1 MSNPSRTARVTP
13 HPSLRPETDRD
24 VVPQAAAAARDAIDG
39 MRLDNAIS
47 VRAGK
52 ARLVRAI
59 AAVSAALAGG
69 LPVVG
74 YAQTGAIEEIV
85 VSVQRRSETLSDVPI
100 SVTAVTGEFV
110 RDVNLDDVKDL
121 VAFTPGLTGNSKD
134 SFIDALNI
142 RGIVTNDF
150 GVGGDPSIGIF
161 KNNLYQGRNGAVVTS
176 LYDIDRAEVL
186 RGPQSFL
193 FGRNTIAGA
202 ISVHTRRPELDVV
215 NGYLDLDVAER
226 GHRVAEGAINVPVSA
241 RVAVRLAGY
250 KSDEDGYVGNAFD
263 PAQDDLIGHHK
274 SGARA
279 SLLWS
284 GDRTEV
290 NLLAEYET
298 RRQSGSIYRATE
310 RGAAW
315 ENLQALFPDELGA
328 GLAGGDLDSD
338 SDMGLGEAD
347 DADIMSFGL
356 EIEHDLGWATF
367 NSNTGFKDHEYD
379 YAEDFDGT
387 PLHINDYA
395 QVQEGDYLEQEFRLV
410 SQSDSPLSWYG
421 GVSFYRETLD
431 ATFTQ
436 AADEDVMC
444 VFYYG
449 VGCADE
455 FPGFTYTPDGT
466 LVESNRVRGRF
477 EGWAAYVDLTY
488 QVTPSVDASLGL
500 RYTHDEKDF
509 RLQAFDVASE
519 LGPFWAMGFTSDGF
533 LQDNKEWNDLSPRLL
548 VRWQPDDVSMVY
560 GSVTRGYKSGGYGSF
575 AIFPDLGFGITGVT
589 RADARPDDFDP
600 EEVLSWEVGHKGRF
614 LDGRAQT
621 EVSAYFYNYKDLQT
635 VVQGNGGGIL
645 VDNIGDVDGFGI
657 EGSVNLILNDYLDLY
672 LAGAWAGTEANDVQ
686 AACNAE
692 DVNSCEGNALPE
704 LPELSW
710 SAVVQGHYPVAGGE
724 WIARYELFGQS
735 ETGGGLEQD
744 PAGELD
750 GWTESAL
757 RAGFRA
763 SSGWEVLAY
772 IENLTD
778 EEYWDAAV
786 PLGEILPAHYFGP
799 SRPRTVGVSI
809 NWTFE

>member
-1 MSNPSRTARVTP
+1 MSSSLKSLPVALPGSPLSERG
-13 HPSLRPETDRD
+13 PSLSGLPLSGRGRL
-24 VVPQAAAAARDAIDG
+24 AR
-39 MRLDNAIS
+39 
-47 VRAGK
+47 
-52 ARLVRAI
+52 
-59 AAVSAALAGG
+59 AVALAPFAALSV
-69 LPVVG
+69 LPLPLH
-74 YAQTGAIEEIV
+74 AQTGAIEEIV
-85 VSVQRRSETLSDVPI
+85 VQVQRRSETLAEVPI
-100 SVTAVTGEFV
+100 AVTAVTGEFV
-110 RDVNLDDVKDL
+110 RDVNLNDVKDL
-121 VAFTPGLTGNSKD
+121 VSFTPGLTGNSKD

-176 LYDIDRAEVL
+176 LYDLDRAEVL

-202 ISVHTRRPELDVV
+202 ISVHTRRPELGVV
-215 NGYLDLDVAER
+215 NGYFDLDLAER
-226 GHRVAEGAINVPVSA
+226 GHRVAEGAINVPVNDQ
-241 RVAVRLAGY
+241 VAVRLAGY

-263 PAQDDLIGHHK
+263 PEQDDLIGHHK

-279 SLLWS
+279 SVLWS
-284 GDRTEV
+284 GENTEV
-290 NLLAEYET
+290 NFLAEYET

-310 RGAAW
+310 KGAAW
-315 ENLQALFPDELGA
+315 DNLQELFPEELGA

-338 SDMGLGEAD
+338 SDMGLGESD
-347 DADIMSFGL
+347 DADILSYGL

-387 PLHINDYA
+387 PLRINDYA
-395 QVQEGDYLEQEFRLV
+395 QQQEGDYFEQEFRLV
-410 SQSDSPLSWYG
+410 SQNDSPLSWYG
-421 GVSFYRETLD
+421 GVSLYRETLD
-431 ATFTQ
+431 ATFRQ

-444 VFYYG
+444 IYYYG
-449 VGCADE
+449 VTCAEE
-455 FPGFTYTPDGT
+455 FDGFAYTPTGT
-466 LVESNRVRGRF
+466 LLESNRVRGRF

-488 QVTPSVDASLGL
+488 AFTDTVDASLGL
-500 RYTHDEKDF
+500 RYTNDKKDF
-509 RLQAFDVASE
+509 RLQAYEVESE
-519 LGPFWAMGFTSDGF
+519 LGPFWAMGFTTDGY

-548 VRWQPDDVSMVY
+548 VRWQPDDASMFY

-575 AIFPDLGFGITGVT
+575 AVFPDLGFGLTGLN
-589 RADARPDDFDP
+589 REDARPDDFDP
-600 EEVLSWEVGHKGRF
+600 EEVLSYEVGHKGRF

-621 EVSAYFYNYKDLQT
+621 EIAAYFYNYTDLQT

-645 VDNIGDVDGFGI
+645 VDNIGDVDGRGI
-657 EGSVNLILNDYLDLY
+657 EGSVNIILNDYLDLY
-672 LAGAWAGTEANDVQ
+672 LAGAWADTEANDVQ
-686 AACNAE
+686 AACNLE
-692 DVNSCEGNALPE
+692 DVNGCEGNGLPE
-704 LPELSW
+704 LPEFSY
-710 SAVVQGHYPVAGGE
+710 SAVLQGRYPVASGD
-724 WIARYELFGQS
+724 WVARYELFGQS

-750 GWTESAL
+750 AWSESAL

-763 SSGWEVLAY
+763 ASGWEVLAY
-772 IENLTD
+772 VENLTD

-786 PLGEILPAHYFGP
+786 PLGGILPAHYFGP